1 MENIN
6 SIIKEISKDRG
17 IELERVQY
25 AIQFA
30 VIKTAK
36 DIISRRAK
44 FEVDFGMQ
52 VPKLEEIYTVV
63 ENHYNFKNQ
72 NIIEG
77 ALRLKE
83 ALERFPEYDL
93 EVGSEIRIEHEIS
106 SFGHKGLMILQK
118 NIEQAISRLITNAT
132 YFQYKKRIGERI
144 TAKIIHINDD
154 DTLILNLDDDPF
166 ADLKVILKK
175 RDSLK
180 NDNFKIGDKIS
191 ASIKYIII
199 DKYDGKITLE
209 LSRTSINFLV
219 ALLKLNVPEI
229 EDGIV
234 TIHSV
239 ARIPGEKAKV
249 AVSSNNPRIDSI
261 SAVIGIRGRRVHE
274 ISRELNGEIIDCINY
289 SSIPELYIRNSLS
302 PAKINNVKVK
312 LNNDDEV
319 ENKQFIGVATVKIE
333 QNERGKAIGK
343 NGINLKLTRM
353 LTGFDIEL
361 ITIEKKDTKESEEDS
376 SQNQS
381 NNKTNLTPKVEIE
394 ERRKSV
400 SEKLGALFN

>member
-1 MENIN
+1 M
-6 SIIKEISKDRG
+6 
-17 IELERVQY
+17 
-25 AIQFA
+25 
-30 VIKTAK
+30 
-36 DIISRRAK
+36 
-44 FEVDFGMQ
+44 
-52 VPKLEEIYTVV
+52 
-63 ENHYNFKNQ
+63 
-72 NIIEG
+72 
-77 ALRLKE
+77 
-83 ALERFPEYDL
+83 
-93 EVGSEIRIEHEIS
+93 
-106 SFGHKGLMILQK
+106 
-118 NIEQAISRLITNAT
+118 
-132 YFQYKKRIGERI
+132 
-144 TAKIIHINDD
+144 
-154 DTLILNLDDDPF
+154 
-166 ADLKVILKK
+166 
-175 RDSLK
+175 K

-234 TIHSV
+234 IIHSV

-249 AVSSNNPRIDSI
+249 AVSSNNPRIDPI
-261 SAVIGIRGRRVHE
+261 SAVIGVRGRRVHE
-274 ISRELNGEIIDCINY
+274 ISRELNSEIIDCISY

-361 ITIEKKDTKESEEDS
+361 ITIEKKDTKESEENS
-376 SQNQS
+376 SRNQS
-381 NNKTNLTPKVEIE
+381 NNKINFSPKVEIE